1 MCVRAAKKLHN
12 VLLDSLLRCTMQF
25 FESTPIGRILNR
37 VSKDI
42 EVSETR
48 IPDLFRTFVR
58 SALSVLSVVVVVSI
72 TQPYF
77 VLLFLIIAIVY
88 VLIQVLIVTRNEIMK
103 NSATLLS
110 TVLLRGYMETMRGN

>member
-88 VLIQVLIVTRNEIMK
+88 VLIQVLIVRRNEIMK

>member
-88 VLIQVLIVTRNEIMK
+88 VLIQVLIVRRNEIMK
-103 NSATLLS
+103 NSATLLF
-110 TVLLRGYMETMRGN
+110 Y